1 MEDKIEK
8 LSELAELLKKGVI
21 TTYEFE
27 ELKKELLKQN
37 SSAQNHLIEEHPE
50 KVSTKPIEQFGSEHS
65 NGRGLKIAL
74 VYIAAIAI
82 IGGLIFWAFS
92 KKMYNKESAISDNI
106 IKNSD
111 PFNSSVNVIETKF
124 QPIPFL
130 LKNSEWI
137 FVDSITLKPITGVN
151 YEALGLYHEG
161 LAVAKKDGK
170 YGYLDINGN
179 IVIPFIYDIAFDFED
194 GIANVH
200 VKYYDGY
207 IDKTGREVIPI
218 KFNGFRT
225 AYGDGELVLAFIGP
239 RKNIEWWLVN
249 MKNYQVLSLTS
260 YDNSRDPSDG
270 LVGVSKNG
278 VWGFINIEGQVVVPF
293 LYDEVTSFSEGLA
306 AVKKDG
312 KWVFIDRT
320 GTEVISEASQHYD
333 GFSNGLAPIERDG
346 KWGFMDKT
354 GAVIVGFKYDG
365 VREYM
370 EGIAA
375 VEINGKWGLVD
386 SFGKEI
392 TTLIYDD
399 ALYTTNG
406 LTSVERDRKWGFVDK
421 TGREVVPLIY
431 DYVNNY
437 SENLA
442 AVKVASKWGFIDN
455 FGKVVVPIIY
465 NEVRDYQNGFAKVN
479 LQGTTYDANSFY
491 INRIGTQYVEK

>member
-1 MEDKIEK
+1 
-8 LSELAELLKKGVI
+8 
-21 TTYEFE
+21 
-27 ELKKELLKQN
+27 
-37 SSAQNHLIEEHPE
+37 
-50 KVSTKPIEQFGSEHS
+50 
-65 NGRGLKIAL
+65 L

-111 PFNSSVNVIETKF
+111 SFNSSVNVIETKF

-130 LKNSEWI
+130 LKNSVWI

-179 IVIPFIYDIAFDFED
+179 IVIPFIYDIAFDFEN
-194 GIANVH
+194 GIANVQSPNENSC
-200 VKYYDGY
+200 VKHYTGY

-225 AYGDGELVLAFIGP
+225 AYGDGELVLAFIGVG
-239 RKNIEWWLVN
+239 KNSDWWLVN

-260 YDNSRDPSDG
+260 YDNCNDPSDG

-293 LYDEVTSFSEGLA
+293 LYDEVKSFSEGLA

-320 GTEVISEASQHYD
+320 GTEVISEASQHYAV
-333 GFSNGLAPIERDG
+333 FSNGLAPIERDG

-386 SFGKEI
+386 SFGNEI
-392 TTLIYDD
+392 TTLIYDE

-406 LTSVERDRKWGFVDK
+406 LTRVERDRKWGFVDK

-442 AVKVASKWGFIDN
+442 AVKVTSKWGFIDI

-479 LQGTTYDANSFY
+479 LQGSTYDANSFY